1 MKTDLQN
8 EKYYQYA
15 IQVVNGDIIAC
26 KFVIQSCQ
34 RFLNDLIRE
43 DLIFRKDKVDRAI
56 KFISILKHFTGKSSG
71 KPFILEPFQQ
81 FIVAN
86 LIGWYWKETEDRRFT
101 SAYIEMARKGGKTA
115 LIAALAM
122 YYFIADGE
130 DNAEIDI
137 AANNFEQAKICFS
150 FIQQYAMQLDP
161 KAKDLKVYRSSIKLL
176 TNASTINVFSADDK
190 GKDGFNASVG
200 IIDEYHSAPNTRMR
214 DVIKSS
220 QGMRQNPM
228 LLTITS
234 SGFDKTLPCYKLRT
248 TCTEILSEVKNDD
261 SLFCIIYGLDDD
273 DDWTNEEVWIK
284 SNPNLGKT
292 VTKKYLRE
300 QVQSAINNSA
310 EETSVRTKN
319 LGQWLSSSE
328 VWISDN
334 YINNVTENIDIS
346 DFSDCETY
354 IGIDLAAVSDIT
366 AVSYLMCK
374 ENDDILYFKTD
385 YYLPEIMLTDSP
397 NRELYKYWVRTKQLN
412 ITNGIVTDYDY
423 ITNDL
428 MRNYETLCVKKIGY
442 DSWNSTQWAITAT
455 ELGLPLE
462 PYSQSI
468 GNFNKPTRELER
480 LIKSKKLV
488 IDNNEITRWMFRNV
502 ALKSDHNGNVKPNK
516 GAGKDKKIDGVI
528 AMIEALGTYLDTPRY
543 TGEIFVI

>member
-1 MKTDLQN
+1 MKTELQN

-26 KFVIQSCQ
+26 KYVIQSCQ
-34 RFLNDLIRE
+34 RFINDLKRE

-56 KFISILKHFTGKSSG
+56 KFISILKHFTGKTSG

-86 LIGWYWKETEDRRFT
+86 LIGWYWKESNDRRFT

-161 KAKDLKVYRSSIKLL
+161 KHKDLKVYRSSIKLL
-176 TNASTINVFSADDK
+176 TNASIINVFSADDK

-200 IIDEYHSAPNTRMR
+200 IIDEYHSAPNSKMR
-214 DVIKSS
+214 DIIKSS

-248 TCTEILSEVKNDD
+248 TCTEILSEIKTDD
-261 SLFCIIYGLDDD
+261 SLFCIIFSLDEN

-284 SNPNLGKT
+284 SNPNLGNT

-300 QVQSAINNSA
+300 QVQSAINNPT

-334 YINNVTENIDIS
+334 YINQVTEKIDIS
-346 DFSDCETY
+346 DFSDDDLCY
-354 IGIDLAAVSDIT
+354 IGCDLSSVSDMT
-366 AVSYLMCK
+366 AMSYLIVK
-374 ENDDILYFKTD
+374 NDIFYFKTD
-385 YYLPEIMLTDSP
+385 YYLPESALIESP
-397 NRELYKYWVRTKQLN
+397 NRELYKHWQRTGQLK
-412 ITNGIVTDYDY
+412 ITSGNVVDYDY
-423 ITNDL
+423 IINDL
-428 MRNYETLCVKKIGY
+428 SQIRNRVTIYKIGY
-442 DSWNSTQWAITAT
+442 DQWQSTQFVINAT
-455 ELGLPLE
+455 ELGFPLE

-468 GNFNKPTRELER
+468 GNFNKPTREIER
-480 LIKSKKLV
+480 LIKSNKV
-488 IDNNEITRWMFRNV
+488 RIDNNEITRWMFRNV
-502 ALKSDHNGNVKPNK
+502 ALKADHNGNVKPNK
-516 GAGKDKKIDGVI
+516 GLGKDKKIDGVI
-528 AMIEALGTYLDTPRY
+528 AMIESLGVYLDTPRY
-543 TGEIFVI
+543 TGGIFVI